1 MAEYTAPD
9 KEGLIIWAKSVL
21 SDEITGVEDIAA
33 TAFSYVL
40 KINASDRSYY
50 LKKTPPKLYIE
61 ASILNILN
69 SECGLQN
76 IPEVIARN
84 DNLHCFLMPSCG
96 DLTLRTL
103 FKDKF
108 QKEPFYKGVHSYIE
122 LQRASAS
129 HIQKFLDIGV
139 PDWRIENLPNVYAEF
154 INDDERLATWGLDE
168 KEQERCRN
176 SKKYFLKLC
185 SELASLDLPDVL
197 NHSDFHPNAMLLDQK
212 SNEIKIIDLGE
223 VTIGNPLL
231 PLASCITNYLEY
243 RYKIRSDRDNYIS
256 IKTSVLK
263 QWGLS
268 GDDAMDIIEIVGRLN
283 YAMTFRELMKLC
295 DHNFPKWHESIK
307 LAFFDPRNYFFF
319 TLIAIPN

>member
-1 MAEYTAPD
+1 MAEYNALD
-9 KEGLIIWAKSVL
+9 KEKLISWAKSVL

-76 IPEVIARN
+76 IPKIIARN

-96 DLTLRTL
+96 NLTLRTL

-108 QKEPFYKGVHSYIE
+108 QKEPFYRGVDSYIE
-122 LQRASAS
+122 LQRASAPY
-129 HIQKFLDIGV
+129 IQKFLDIGV
-139 PDWRIENLPNVYAEF
+139 PDWRIENLPNIYAEF
-154 INDDERLATWGLDE
+154 ISDDERLAAWGLDE
-168 KEQERCRN
+168 KEQERCKSSQDN
-176 SKKYFLKLC
+176 FSKLC
-185 SELASLDLPDVL
+185 VKLASLDLPYVL

-231 PLASCITNYLEY
+231 PFASCITNYLEH
-243 RYKIRSDRDNYIS
+243 RYQIRSDKDNYVS
-256 IKTSVLK
+256 IKTFVLK

-268 GDDAMDIIEIVGRLN
+268 GNDAMNLIEIVGPLN

-295 DHNFPKWHESIK
+295 DHNFPKWHEWIK
-307 LAFFDPRNYFFF
+307 LAFFDYLNHLEDRY
-319 TLIAIPN
+319 L